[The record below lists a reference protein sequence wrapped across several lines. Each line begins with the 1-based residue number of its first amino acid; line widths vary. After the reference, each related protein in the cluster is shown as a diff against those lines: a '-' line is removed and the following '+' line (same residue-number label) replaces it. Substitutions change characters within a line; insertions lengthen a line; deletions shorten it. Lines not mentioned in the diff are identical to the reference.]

1 MKPTWNTEIQ
11 GDQFAND
18 YKSSTMSYKK
28 LFVKGY
34 LTLYVPEDKI
44 MEEKANSTKY
54 FILDHTTQTMQIFQD
69 SELGFESTS
78 CNYEDIEQLALKR
91 ESDLQLKNIVTQ
103 NKYIFTLLTE
113 ERIFVLYAPTEEER
127 NYWIHTF
134 IFIIKRNEA
143 RQDQLREDMQ
153 KEEL

>member
-1 MKPTWNTEIQ
+1 MKPKWNTELQ

-18 YKSSTMSYKK
+18 YKSPTMSYKK

-69 SELGFESTS
+69 SELGYESTS

-91 ESDLQLKNIVTQ
+91 ESDLQLKNIVT
-103 NKYIFTLLTE
+103 
-113 ERIFVLYAPTEEER
+113 
-127 NYWIHTF
+127 
-134 IFIIKRNEA
+134 
-143 RQDQLREDMQ
+143 
-153 KEEL
+153 